1 MNNVLFTKVIISRNV
16 KDYKFSPK
24 LTQENKEEIVSKL
37 NAVLNKKMS
46 LIQLNSIDADTIA
59 RLKASRLLN
68 SNATTMFLDGK
79 NDLVINMFSG
89 EHLNIVATG
98 KGYDTKALDKAKEL
112 SDFLSTKI
120 NLSYTDEYGYLM
132 SDISKIGAGIELSCD
147 VCLDSI
153 REINKI
159 DQVKQN
165 MRKLGY
171 VLKSTKNKSIF
182 TISTTCNLGFSEKE
196 IFDEFGKIV
205 AKLNELEIESAKM
218 LDVSRHD
225 ELLDKARRS
234 MAILDSAYLMS
245 YEELSDILL
254 NIRTGINLDL
264 VNIDPKILMKLQ
276 TLVWDKNE
284 DFVSQSELKQLAEK
298 VRKILTLFNIK

>member
-1 MNNVLFTKVIISRNV
+1 MI
-16 KDYKFSPK
+16 
-24 LTQENKEEIVSKL
+24 
-37 NAVLNKKMS
+37 
-46 LIQLNSIDADTIA
+46 
-59 RLKASRLLN
+59 
-68 SNATTMFLDGK
+68 
-79 NDLVINMFSG
+79 
-89 EHLNIVATG
+89 
-98 KGYDTKALDKAKEL
+98 
-112 SDFLSTKI
+112 
-120 NLSYTDEYGYLM
+120 M

-147 VCLDSI
+147 VCLNSI

-298 VRKILTLFNIK
+298 VRKILKGE